1 MDFLDLAGKLAII
14 AGALIFATTAL
25 GLLRFFDPYSR
36 ISALGTAGGL
46 GITLIV
52 IGALLMQ
59 PSASNAVKALFI
71 IILHLVTSAVGTMTI
86 ARASY
91 LSGVPVG
98 RSQFNEL
105 ENDQAH

>member
-1 MDFLDLAGKLAII
+1 MDFLDLAGKILVV

-59 PSASNAVKALFI
+59 PSVANAVKALFI
-71 IILHLVTSAVGTMTI
+71 ISLHLVTSAVGTMTI

-91 LSGVPVG
+91 ISGVKVG
-98 RSQFNEL
+98 RSRFNEL
-105 ENDQAH
+105 VSEPTD